1 MTIRL
6 TIWNHYWRVLILIQV
21 LFGISFIIYSIDVPY
36 LLNTPPLVIIS
47 MINHHHI
54 IIFSAVATG
63 TLLLFA
69 SVVNMQFALAHQRQL
84 FTIGDKDYLFVVGSL
99 NEPIFVDDKSGV
111 DFAAYLPNATD
122 PLNSD
127 ANGTRPIE
135 GLERM
140 LKVEIS
146 AGNKNKTL
154 DFEPAYGEPGH
165 YEAPFFPTVETT
177 YNYTLFGDINGT
189 AFRATWTCSPAG
201 VESEPM
207 SDNSTVQISEG
218 VTRKGMVGGFGCP
231 LPRTDAGFPEP
242 FMSNNE
248 IVNKLEQLENA
259 TTSQ

>member
-1 MTIRL
+1 
-6 TIWNHYWRVLILIQV
+6 
-21 LFGISFIIYSIDVPY
+21 
-36 LLNTPPLVIIS
+36 
-47 MINHHHI
+47 MINHYTI
-54 IIFSAVATG
+54 TLSAIATC
-63 TLLLFA
+63 TLLLSTSIANTPFA
-69 SVVNMQFALAHQRQL
+69 SAHQRQL

-111 DFAAYLPNATD
+111 DFAAYWPNATD

-135 GLERM
+135 GLEKM

-154 DFEPAYGEPGH
+154 DFEPAYGEPGN

-201 VESEPM
+201 GESEPM

-218 VTRKGMVGGFGCP
+218 VTRKGMVGSFGCP

-242 FMSNNE
+242 YMSNVE
-248 IVNKLEQLENA
+248 IQEMLSRSENS
-259 TTSQ
+259 TSMK

>member
-1 MTIRL
+1 MSVLDRL
-6 TIWNHYWRVLILIQV
+6 NNFENRTRAMFKPNLF
-21 LFGISFIIYSIDVPY
+21 LFGAIATATII
-36 LLNTPPLVIIS
+36 LVSSTGIQ
-47 MINHHHI
+47 N
-54 IIFSAVATG
+54 VA
-63 TLLLFA
+63 F
-69 SVVNMQFALAHQRQL
+69 AHQRQL

-111 DFAAYLPNATD
+111 DFAAYWPNATD

-135 GLERM
+135 GLEKM

-154 DFEPAYGEPGH
+154 DFEPAYGEPGN
-165 YEAPFFPTVETT
+165 YEAPFFPTIETT
-177 YNYTLFGDINGT
+177 YNYTLYGDINGT
-189 AFRATWTCSPAG
+189 AFDATWTCSPAG
-201 VESEPM
+201 GEAEPM

-231 LPRTDAGFPEP
+231 QSKTDAGFPEP

-248 IVNKLEQLENA
+248 IANKLEQLENA
-259 TTSQ
+259 TKTQ